1 MDIVY
6 ILIGFL
12 CGFLC
17 RQVLWL
23 EQRRQS
29 RIRFMKE
36 TKEFTE
42 QLDKI
47 RAELKQQLKDLKK

>member
-6 ILIGFL
+6 ILIGFF

>member
-23 EQRRQS
+23 EQKRQS

>member
-47 RAELKQQLKDLKK
+47 RAELKQQLKELKK